1 MKVQDIMTA
10 NPRCVGPGDTLA
22 QAAQVMRALDVGAVP
37 VCHNGKLAG
46 MLTDRDISVRAV
58 ADGRDPSR
66 TTVRETMSEGIVYV
80 FDDQDVSDAAHIME
94 QKQIRRLPVLDRDKR
109 LVGIVSLGDIAVQ
122 AGSSLGGEA
131 LRDVSEP
138 AGRH

>member
-80 FDDQDVSDAAHIME
+80 FDDQDVSDAAHVME

-109 LVGIVSLGDIAVQ
+109 LVGIVSLGDIAVH
-122 AGSSLGGEA
+122 ASSSLGGEA